1 MNEVYNEIEQY
12 IPHLRRYARAIAHNP
27 VAADD
32 LVQESL
38 LRALA
43 KSHLYKPGTNLRAW
57 LFTILH
63 NQHVSDMRRNGR
75 TGISVDPDDAASALA
90 TQPNQE
96 AGLIM
101 NAVDRALQMLPDEQR
116 ILIELVALDGKSYE
130 DVAKSYGLALG
141 TVKSRI
147 SRGRSQMRKAVEGH
161 DSCKVVASRP
171 SREAK
176 RAQPNWRDGRLGSRY
191 LRRAANTG
199 LQADSHAI

>member
-1 MNEVYNEIEQY
+1 MNEVYHEILQH

-57 LFTILH
+57 LSTILH

-75 TGISVDPDDAASALA
+75 AGTPVDPDHAASALV
-90 TQPNQE
+90 TRPNQE
-96 AGLIM
+96 TGLVM
-101 NAVDRALQMLPDEQR
+101 HAVNRAMQILPDEQR

-130 DVAKSYGLALG
+130 EVAKSHGLALG

-147 SRGRSQMRKAVEGH
+147 SRGRSQLRKAVDGH
-161 DSCKVVASRP
+161 RTYKSTTSRP
-171 SREAK
+171 WLDRSR
-176 RAQPNWRDGRLGSRY
+176 
-191 LRRAANTG
+191 RRGNSAST
-199 LQADSHAI
+199 

>member
-32 LVQESL
+32 LVQDSL

-63 NQHVSDMRRNGR
+63 NQHISGIRRNAR
-75 TGISVDPDDAASALA
+75 TGIPVDPDDAASALVTRPA
-90 TQPNQE
+90 QE
-96 AGLIM
+96 TGLVM
-101 NAVDRALQMLPDEQR
+101 NAVNRAMQMLPDEQR

-130 DVAKSYGLALG
+130 EVAKSHGLALG

-147 SRGRSQMRKAVEGH
+147 SRGRSQMLKTVEGH
-161 DSCKVVASRP
+161 STDRP
-171 SREAK
+171 
-176 RAQPNWRDGRLGSRY
+176 
-191 LRRAANTG
+191 TV
-199 LQADSHAI
+199 

>member
-1 MNEVYNEIEQY
+1 MNEVYHEIERH
-12 IPHLRRYARAIAHNP
+12 IPHLRRYARALAHNP

-63 NQHVSDMRRNGR
+63 NQHVSDIRRNGR
-75 TGISVDPDDAASALA
+75 AGTPVDPDDAESALA
-90 TQPNQE
+90 TPPNQE
-96 AGLIM
+96 TRVVM
-101 NAVDRALQMLPDEQR
+101 NAVNRSMQILPDEQR

-130 DVAKSYGLALG
+130 EVAKSHGLALG

-147 SRGRSQMRKAVEGH
+147 SRGRSQLRKAVDGH
-161 DSCKVVASRP
+161 DTYKSTASP
-171 SREAK
+171 PWPDQSRRGGISA
-176 RAQPNWRDGRLGSRY
+176 S
-191 LRRAANTG
+191 T
-199 LQADSHAI
+199 

>member
-1 MNEVYNEIEQY
+1 MSEVRESEVYEEIAQH
-12 IPHLRRYARAIAHNP
+12 IQHLRRYARALARNP

-75 TGISVDPDDAASALA
+75 TGLSVDLDDAAAALS
-90 TQPNQE
+90 TRPNQE
-96 AGLIM
+96 TSLLM
-101 NAVDRALQMLPDEQR
+101 NAVNRALQMLPDEQR
-116 ILIELVALDGKSYE
+116 ILIELVAIDGKSYE
-130 DVAKSYGLALG
+130 DVASSYGLALG

-147 SRGRSQMRKAVEGH
+147 SRGRSQMRKTMEGSIRSTPTTH
-161 DSCKVVASRP
+161 
-171 SREAK
+171 
-176 RAQPNWRDGRLGSRY
+176 
-191 LRRAANTG
+191 
-199 LQADSHAI
+199 